1 MGCGTSKTTPFSPL
15 PPPISISE
23 LINNSI
29 ENVIDQPTFVHL
41 IGVASTTSHQ
51 HIKPPFYGNE
61 LANAG
66 LLHKITAKKQSRS
79 QNKTKLLQ
87 LFEYYGAVPFTLSDE
102 NNPTQQVIVRLTKR
116 YQYRLKLAVK
126 ISNLEYD
133 PANPDDLF
141 GGGKPNM
148 RRHMI
153 SHPGSGKWW
162 ESTVGSFDPIV
173 TIQSKEG
180 KYGFGFQRTVWIRT
194 LKKGDRC
201 AIKGQVVSPSEE
213 EKAMHGPQVLVVL
226 LGTDCALTNIETEI
240 EEAAETGAFA
250 AGVHVPVLP
259 VADKECKKEGAK
271 KQYIDMVR
279 SAVPMEWVK
288 TNAKDVKHREKLV
301 PSTW

>member
-1 MGCGTSKTTPFSPL
+1 MGCGSSKTTPFSPL

-29 ENVIDQPTFVHL
+29 EHVMDQPTFVHL
-41 IGVASTTSHQ
+41 IGVASTTTHQ

-79 QNKTKLLQ
+79 QTNKSKLLK
-87 LFEYYGAVPFTLSDE
+87 LYEYYGAVPFTLADE
-102 NNPTQQVIVRLTKR
+102 NNPAHHVVVRLTKHC
-116 YQYRLKLAVK
+116 QQLRLKFAAK
-126 ISNLEYD
+126 ICNLEYD

-148 RRHMI
+148 RRDMI
-153 SHPGSGKWW
+153 SHAGSGKWW

-201 AIKGQVVSPSEE
+201 AIKGQVVTPSEE
-213 EKAMHGPQVLVVL
+213 EKEMHGDNVVVVL
-226 LGTDCALTNIETEI
+226 LGADCALTNVENEI
-240 EEAAETGAFA
+240 EEAAESGACA
-250 AGVHVPVLP
+250 AGVHGLP
-259 VADKECKKEGAK
+259 AANEEDEKE
-271 KQYIDMVR
+271 QYIDMIR
-279 SAVPMEWVK
+279 STVPMEWVK
-288 TNAKDVKHREKLV
+288 TNAKDVKHREDLV
-301 PSTW
+301 PSAW